1 MIFRNGVMNIK
12 TPVSWMG
19 NKTSILHILYALF
32 PLNYERY
39 IEPFGG
45 SGAVLLGKKK
55 PDKFEVYNDFNHN
68 LVNLFQCMRD
78 RPVALIEE
86 IGFLNLNSRDDF
98 NRNKEFFKD
107 EKFKDRF
114 IEEEMEKIQLL
125 FDKPTADELIELMTR
140 RKLDYN
146 LRRAAMFLKLLRYSY
161 SSGGKSFACQPM
173 NIRSLFGLIQDVSI
187 RLNNAV
193 IENQDFEILIKHY
206 DRDNAFFYCDP
217 PYYSSEYVYQ
227 CGFTWD
233 DHLRLKNTLANSKG
247 KWLVSYNDCEEIRNL
262 YDGYSFFDFTRL
274 HNMKQRINAGEQFP
288 ELLIGNYDMY
298 ERQKNKP
305 LQLSLLD
312 LTTEQQ
318 IDLEQILKECIINNE
333 K

>member
-1 MIFRNGVMNIK
+1 M
-12 TPVSWMG
+12 
-19 NKTSILHILYALF
+19 F
-32 PLNYERY
+32 PLEYNRY

-45 SGAVLLGKKK
+45 SGAVLFGKKH
-55 PDKFEVYNDFNHN
+55 PDNFEVYNDYNHN
-68 LVNLFQCMRD
+68 LVNLFKCMRD
-78 RPVALIEE
+78 RPNALCDELDL
-86 IGFLNLNSRDDF
+86 FNLNSRDYFQECKTVIATGSFD
-98 NRNKEFFKD
+98 
-107 EKFKDRF
+107 DRF
-114 IEEEMEKIQLL
+114 VEEEK
-125 FDKPTADELIELMTR
+125 ELIKKFYSENKANEMVELMTR
-140 RKLDYN
+140 RILDYD
-146 LRRAAMFLKLLRYSY
+146 LRRASMFYKLLRYSY
-161 SSGGKSFACQPM
+161 SSSGKSYASQPM
-173 NIRSLFGLIQDVSI
+173 DITYLYDLIKSAGK
-187 RLNNAV
+187 RLKKTV
-193 IENQDFEILIKHY
+193 IENQDFEVLIKHY

-274 HNMKQRINAGEQFP
+274 YNMKQRINVGEQFP

-298 ERQKNKP
+298 ERQRNKP

-318 IDLEQILKECIINNE
+318 IDLEQILKECIINNG